1 MVAIR
6 KKDKGIIDVKKYTK
20 RLRIMAK
27 KVRTF
32 GVNAGMWPRG
42 EKYRL
47 RRGDMVSEIIYRS
60 LL

>member
-6 KKDKGIIDVKKYTK
+6 KKDKGITDVKKHTK

-47 RRGDMVSEIIYRS
+47 WRGNMVSEIIYRS